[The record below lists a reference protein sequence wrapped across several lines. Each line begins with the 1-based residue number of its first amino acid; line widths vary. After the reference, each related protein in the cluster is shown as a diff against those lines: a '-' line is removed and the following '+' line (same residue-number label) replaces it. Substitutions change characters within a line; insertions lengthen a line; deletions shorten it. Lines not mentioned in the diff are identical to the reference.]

1 MFYPIGVTSVTLR
14 FAGSG
19 YSQSQSLT
27 TSRMTQLLGDS
38 SQNRKIGIALVTLT
52 TLMFATLDASAKW
65 LVLSLPVLQVV
76 WMRFFTHVAISVAI
90 FAPHMGWRIL
100 RVAHPRLQII
110 RGVMLALMTALNFVA
125 LQYLQLAETGAIQF
139 SVPIL
144 IAVLSS
150 WWLKEKLDIA
160 SWVAI
165 WVGFAGVLVIIRPGS
180 HAFHPAIF
188 LSVMNALLYAGFN
201 MLTRRL
207 AASEHPVTTQL
218 FSAIVATVVLTPFAW
233 SQWQMPQGVGTWVV
247 IFLTGLCGGLGH
259 LCAAQ
264 AHRYASAA
272 FLGPF
277 LYQQI
282 LYMTLGGWLVFGQ
295 IPDHAVAIGAVVVVS
310 SGMFLLWREM
320 RAQVSSEL

>member
-1 MFYPIGVTSVTLR
+1 
-14 FAGSG
+14 
-19 YSQSQSLT
+19 
-27 TSRMTQLLGDS
+27 MTQLFGDS
-38 SQNRKIGIALVTLT
+38 SKNRKIGIALVTLT
-52 TLMFATLDASAKW
+52 TLMFASLDTSAKW

-76 WMRFFTHVAISVAI
+76 WMRFFSQVLFTAAV
-90 FAPHMGWRIL
+90 FAPTMGWGMFRVVNLKLQCL
-100 RVAHPRLQII
+100 RGLI
-110 RGVMLALMTALNFVA
+110 LALMTALNFLA

-150 WWLKEKLDIA
+150 WWLKEKLDVA
-160 SWVAI
+160 SWIAI

-180 HAFHPAIF
+180 YAFHPAIF
-188 LSVMNALLYAGFN
+188 LSVMNAFLYAGFN

-207 AASEHPVTTQL
+207 AASENPVSTQL
-218 FSAIVATVVLTPFAW
+218 FSAAVSAVVLAPFAW
-233 SQWQMPQGVGTWVV
+233 SQWQTPEGVLTWV
-247 IFLTGLCGGLGH
+247 IIGLIGVFAGLGH
-259 LCAAQ
+259 LSVAS

-295 IPDHAVAIGAVVVVS
+295 TPDHAVALGAVIVVA

-320 RAQVSSEL
+320 RTKVSSVL

>member
-1 MFYPIGVTSVTLR
+1 
-14 FAGSG
+14 
-19 YSQSQSLT
+19 
-27 TSRMTQLLGDS
+27 MTQLFSDS
-38 SQNRKIGIALVTLT
+38 SKNRKIGIALVTLT
-52 TLMFATLDASAKW
+52 TLMFASLDTSAKW

-76 WMRFFTHVAISVAI
+76 WMRFFSQVLFTAAV
-90 FAPHMGWRIL
+90 FAPTMGWGMFRVVNLKLQCL
-100 RVAHPRLQII
+100 RGLI
-110 RGVMLALMTALNFVA
+110 LALMTALNFLA

-150 WWLKEKLDIA
+150 WWLKEKLDVA
-160 SWVAI
+160 SWIAI

-188 LSVMNALLYAGFN
+188 LSVMNAFLYAGFN

-207 AASEHPVTTQL
+207 AASENPVSTQL
-218 FSAIVATVVLTPFAW
+218 FSAAVSAVVLAPFAW
-233 SQWQMPQGVGTWVV
+233 SQWQTPEGVLTWV
-247 IFLTGLCGGLGH
+247 IIGLIGVFAGLGH
-259 LCAAQ
+259 LSVAS

-295 IPDHAVAIGAVVVVS
+295 TPDHAVALGAVIVVA

-320 RAQVSSEL
+320 RTKVSSVL

>member
-1 MFYPIGVTSVTLR
+1 
-14 FAGSG
+14 
-19 YSQSQSLT
+19 
-27 TSRMTQLLGDS
+27 MTQLFGDS
-38 SQNRKIGIALVTLT
+38 SKNRKIGIALVTLT
-52 TLMFATLDASAKW
+52 TLMFASLDTSAKW

-76 WMRFFTHVAISVAI
+76 WMRFFSQVLFTAAL
-90 FAPHMGWRIL
+90 FAPTMGWGMFRVVNLKLQCLRGLIL
-100 RVAHPRLQII
+100 AV
-110 RGVMLALMTALNFVA
+110 MTALNFLA

-150 WWLKEKLDIA
+150 WWLKEKLDVA
-160 SWVAI
+160 SWIAI
-165 WVGFAGVLVIIRPGS
+165 LVGFAGVLVIIRPGS

-188 LSVMNALLYAGFN
+188 LSVMNAFLYAGFN

-207 AASEHPVTTQL
+207 AASENPVSTQL
-218 FSAIVATVVLTPFAW
+218 FSAAVSAVVLAPFAW
-233 SQWQMPQGVGTWVV
+233 SQWQTPEGVLTWV
-247 IFLTGLCGGLGH
+247 IIGLIGVFAGLGH
-259 LCAAQ
+259 LSVAS

-295 IPDHAVAIGAVVVVS
+295 TPDHAVALGAVIVVA

-320 RAQVSSEL
+320 RTKVSSVL

>member
-1 MFYPIGVTSVTLR
+1 
-14 FAGSG
+14 
-19 YSQSQSLT
+19 
-27 TSRMTQLLGDS
+27 MTQLFSDS
-38 SQNRKIGIALVTLT
+38 SKNRKIGIALVTLT
-52 TLMFATLDASAKW
+52 TLMFASLDTCAKW

-76 WMRFFTHVAISVAI
+76 WMRFFTHVIITSLI
-90 FAPHMGWRIL
+90 FAPKMGWRIVRLANIKLQVL
-100 RVAHPRLQII
+100 RGL
-110 RGVMLALMTALNFVA
+110 MLVTMTALNFVA

-150 WWLKEKLDIA
+150 WWLKEKLNTA
-160 SWVAI
+160 SWIAI
-165 WVGFAGVLVIIRPGS
+165 WVGFTGVLVIIRPGS

-188 LSVMNALLYAGFN
+188 LSVLNALLYAGFN

-207 AASEHPVTTQL
+207 AASENPVATQL
-218 FSAIVATVVLTPFAW
+218 MSAIVPSVVLAPMAW
-233 SQWQMPQGVGTWVV
+233 MQWQTPQDLSTWC
-247 IFLTGLCGGLGH
+247 IILMTGLCGGLGH
-259 LCAAQ
+259 VFAAT

-295 IPDHAVAIGAVVVVS
+295 IPDHAVAVGAVIVVT
-310 SGMFLLWREM
+310 SGMYLLWQEM
-320 RAQVSSEL
+320 RTKVSSEV

>member
-1 MFYPIGVTSVTLR
+1 
-14 FAGSG
+14 
-19 YSQSQSLT
+19 
-27 TSRMTQLLGDS
+27 MTQLFGDS
-38 SQNRKIGIALVTLT
+38 SKNRKIGIALVTLT
-52 TLMFATLDASAKW
+52 TLMFASLDTSAKW

-76 WMRFFTHVAISVAI
+76 WMRFFSQVLFTVAVFS
-90 FAPHMGWRIL
+90 PTMGWGMF
-100 RVAHPRLQII
+100 RVANLKLQCL
-110 RGVMLALMTALNFVA
+110 RGLILALMTALNFLA

-150 WWLKEKLDIA
+150 WWLKEKLDVA
-160 SWVAI
+160 SWIAI

-188 LSVMNALLYAGFN
+188 LSVMNAFLYAGFN

-207 AASEHPVTTQL
+207 ASSENPVSTQL
-218 FSAIVATVVLTPFAW
+218 FSAAVSSVVLAPFAW
-233 SQWQMPQGVGTWVV
+233 SQWQTPEGVLTWV
-247 IFLTGLCGGLGH
+247 IIGLIGVFAGLGH
-259 LCAAQ
+259 LSVAS

-295 IPDHAVAIGAVVVVS
+295 TPDHAVALGAVIVVA
-310 SGMFLLWREM
+310 SGLFLLWREM
-320 RAQVSSEL
+320 RTKVSSDI

>member
-1 MFYPIGVTSVTLR
+1 
-14 FAGSG
+14 
-19 YSQSQSLT
+19 
-27 TSRMTQLLGDS
+27 MTQLFGDS
-38 SQNRKIGIALVTLT
+38 SKNRKIGIALVTLT
-52 TLMFATLDASAKW
+52 TLMFASLDTSAKW

-76 WMRFFTHVAISVAI
+76 WMRFFSQVLFTAAV
-90 FAPHMGWRIL
+90 FAPTMGWGMFRVVNLKLQCL
-100 RVAHPRLQII
+100 RGLI
-110 RGVMLALMTALNFVA
+110 LALMTALNFLA

-150 WWLKEKLDIA
+150 WWLKEKLDVA
-160 SWVAI
+160 SWIAI

-188 LSVMNALLYAGFN
+188 LSVMNAFLYAGFN

-207 AASEHPVTTQL
+207 AASENPVSTQL
-218 FSAIVATVVLTPFAW
+218 FSAAVSAVVLAPFAW
-233 SQWQMPQGVGTWVV
+233 SQWQTPEGVLTWV
-247 IFLTGLCGGLGH
+247 IIGLIGVFAGLGH
-259 LCAAQ
+259 LSVAS

-282 LYMTLGGWLVFGQ
+282 LYMALGGWLVFGQ
-295 IPDHAVAIGAVVVVS
+295 TPDHAVALGAVIVVA

-320 RAQVSSEL
+320 RTKVSSVS

>member
-1 MFYPIGVTSVTLR
+1 
-14 FAGSG
+14 
-19 YSQSQSLT
+19 
-27 TSRMTQLLGDS
+27 
-38 SQNRKIGIALVTLT
+38 
-52 TLMFATLDASAKW
+52 

-76 WMRFFTHVAISVAI
+76 WMRFFSQVLFTAAV
-90 FAPHMGWRIL
+90 FAPTMGWGMFRVVNLKLQCL
-100 RVAHPRLQII
+100 RGLI
-110 RGVMLALMTALNFVA
+110 LALMTALNFLA

-150 WWLKEKLDIA
+150 WWLKEKLDVA
-160 SWVAI
+160 SWIAI

-188 LSVMNALLYAGFN
+188 LSVMNAFLYAGFN

-207 AASEHPVTTQL
+207 AASENPVSTQL
-218 FSAIVATVVLTPFAW
+218 FSAAVSAVVLAPFAW
-233 SQWQMPQGVGTWVV
+233 SQWQTPEGVLTWV
-247 IFLTGLCGGLGH
+247 IIGLIGVFAGLGH
-259 LCAAQ
+259 LSVAS

-295 IPDHAVAIGAVVVVS
+295 TPDHAVALGAVIVVA

-320 RAQVSSEL
+320 RTKVSSVL

>member
-1 MFYPIGVTSVTLR
+1 
-14 FAGSG
+14 
-19 YSQSQSLT
+19 
-27 TSRMTQLLGDS
+27 MTQLFGDS
-38 SQNRKIGIALVTLT
+38 SKNRKIGIALVTLT
-52 TLMFATLDASAKW
+52 TLMFASLDTSAKW

-76 WMRFFTHVAISVAI
+76 WMRFFSQVLFTAAV
-90 FAPHMGWRIL
+90 FAPTMGWGMFRVVNLKLQCL
-100 RVAHPRLQII
+100 RGLI
-110 RGVMLALMTALNFVA
+110 LALMTALNFLA

-150 WWLKEKLDIA
+150 WWLKEKLDVA
-160 SWVAI
+160 SWIAI

-188 LSVMNALLYAGFN
+188 LSVMNAFLYAGFN

-207 AASEHPVTTQL
+207 AASENPVSTQL
-218 FSAIVATVVLTPFAW
+218 FSAAVSAVVLAPFAW
-233 SQWQMPQGVGTWVV
+233 SQWQTPEGVLTWV
-247 IFLTGLCGGLGH
+247 IIGLIGVFAGLGH
-259 LCAAQ
+259 LSVAS

-282 LYMTLGGWLVFGQ
+282 LYMALGGWLVFGQ
-295 IPDHAVAIGAVVVVS
+295 TPDHEVALGAVIVVA

-320 RAQVSSEL
+320 RTKVSSVL

>member
-1 MFYPIGVTSVTLR
+1 
-14 FAGSG
+14 
-19 YSQSQSLT
+19 
-27 TSRMTQLLGDS
+27 MTQLFGDS
-38 SQNRKIGIALVTLT
+38 SKNRKIGIALVTLT
-52 TLMFATLDASAKW
+52 TLMFASLDTSAKW

-76 WMRFFTHVAISVAI
+76 WMRFFSQVLFTAAV
-90 FAPHMGWRIL
+90 FAPTMGWGMFRVVNLKLQCL
-100 RVAHPRLQII
+100 RGLI
-110 RGVMLALMTALNFVA
+110 LALMTALNFLA

-150 WWLKEKLDIA
+150 WWLKEKLDVA
-160 SWVAI
+160 SWIAI

-188 LSVMNALLYAGFN
+188 LSVMNAFLYAGFN

-207 AASEHPVTTQL
+207 AASENPVSTQL
-218 FSAIVATVVLTPFAW
+218 FSAAVSSVVLAPFAW
-233 SQWQMPQGVGTWVV
+233 SQWQTPEGVLTWV
-247 IFLTGLCGGLGH
+247 IIGLIGVFAGLGH
-259 LCAAQ
+259 LCVAS

-295 IPDHAVAIGAVVVVS
+295 TPDHAVALGAVIVVA

-320 RAQVSSEL
+320 RTKVSSVL

>member
-1 MFYPIGVTSVTLR
+1 
-14 FAGSG
+14 
-19 YSQSQSLT
+19 
-27 TSRMTQLLGDS
+27 MTQLFGDS
-38 SQNRKIGIALVTLT
+38 SKNRKIGIALVTLT
-52 TLMFATLDASAKW
+52 TLMFASLDTSAKW

-76 WMRFFTHVAISVAI
+76 WMRFFSQVLFTAAV
-90 FAPHMGWRIL
+90 FAPTMGWGMFRVVNLKLQCL
-100 RVAHPRLQII
+100 RGLI
-110 RGVMLALMTALNFVA
+110 LALMTALNFLA

-150 WWLKEKLDIA
+150 WWLKEKLDVA
-160 SWVAI
+160 SWIAI

-188 LSVMNALLYAGFN
+188 LSVMNAFLYAGFN

-207 AASEHPVTTQL
+207 AASENPVSTQL
-218 FSAIVATVVLTPFAW
+218 FSAAVSAVVLAPFAW
-233 SQWQMPQGVGTWVV
+233 SQWQTPEGVLTWV
-247 IFLTGLCGGLGH
+247 IIGLIGVFAGLGH
-259 LCAAQ
+259 LSVAS
-264 AHRYASAA
+264 AHRYATAA

-295 IPDHAVAIGAVVVVS
+295 TPDHAVALGAVIVVA

-320 RAQVSSEL
+320 RTKVSSVL

>member
-1 MFYPIGVTSVTLR
+1 
-14 FAGSG
+14 
-19 YSQSQSLT
+19 
-27 TSRMTQLLGDS
+27 MTQLFGDS
-38 SQNRKIGIALVTLT
+38 SKNRKIGIALVTLT
-52 TLMFATLDASAKW
+52 TLMFASLDTSAKW

-76 WMRFFTHVAISVAI
+76 WMRFFSQVLFTAAV
-90 FAPHMGWRIL
+90 FAPTMGWGMFRVVNLKLQCL
-100 RVAHPRLQII
+100 RGLI
-110 RGVMLALMTALNFVA
+110 LALMTALNFLA

-150 WWLKEKLDIA
+150 WWLKEKLDVA
-160 SWVAI
+160 SWIAI

-188 LSVMNALLYAGFN
+188 LSVMNAFLYAGFN

-207 AASEHPVTTQL
+207 AASENPVSTPL
-218 FSAIVATVVLTPFAW
+218 FSAAVSAVVLAPFAW
-233 SQWQMPQGVGTWVV
+233 SQWQTPEGVLTWV
-247 IFLTGLCGGLGH
+247 IIGLIGVFAGLGH
-259 LCAAQ
+259 LSVAS

-295 IPDHAVAIGAVVVVS
+295 TPDHAVALGAVIVVA

-320 RAQVSSEL
+320 RTKVSSVL

>member
-1 MFYPIGVTSVTLR
+1 
-14 FAGSG
+14 
-19 YSQSQSLT
+19 
-27 TSRMTQLLGDS
+27 MTQLFGDS
-38 SQNRKIGIALVTLT
+38 SKNRKIGIALVTLT
-52 TLMFATLDASAKW
+52 TLMFASLDTSAKW

-76 WMRFFTHVAISVAI
+76 WMRFFSQVLFTAAV
-90 FAPHMGWRIL
+90 FAPTMGWGMFRVVNLKLQCL
-100 RVAHPRLQII
+100 RGLI
-110 RGVMLALMTALNFVA
+110 LALMTALNFLA

-150 WWLKEKLDIA
+150 WWLKEKLDVA
-160 SWVAI
+160 SWIAI

-188 LSVMNALLYAGFN
+188 LSVMNAFLYAGFN

-207 AASEHPVTTQL
+207 AASENPVSTQL
-218 FSAIVATVVLTPFAW
+218 FSAAVSAVVLAPFAW
-233 SQWQMPQGVGTWVV
+233 SQWQTPEGVLTWV
-247 IFLTGLCGGLGH
+247 IIGLIGVFAGLGH
-259 LCAAQ
+259 LSVAS

-295 IPDHAVAIGAVVVVS
+295 TPDHAVALGAVIVVA

-320 RAQVSSEL
+320 RTKVSSEI

>member
-1 MFYPIGVTSVTLR
+1 
-14 FAGSG
+14 
-19 YSQSQSLT
+19 
-27 TSRMTQLLGDS
+27 MTQLFGDS
-38 SQNRKIGIALVTLT
+38 SKNRKIGIALVTLT
-52 TLMFATLDASAKW
+52 TLMFATLDTSAKW

-76 WMRFFTHVAISVAI
+76 WMRFFSQVLFTAAV
-90 FAPHMGWRIL
+90 FAPTMGWGMFRVVNLKLQCL
-100 RVAHPRLQII
+100 RGLI
-110 RGVMLALMTALNFVA
+110 LALMTALNFLA

-150 WWLKEKLDIA
+150 WWLKEKLDVA
-160 SWVAI
+160 SWIAI

-188 LSVMNALLYAGFN
+188 LSVVNAFLYAGFN

-207 AASEHPVTTQL
+207 AASENPVCTQL
-218 FSAIVATVVLTPFAW
+218 FSAAVSTVVLTPFAW
-233 SQWQMPQGVGTWVV
+233 SQWQTPEGVLTWVIISLIGV
-247 IFLTGLCGGLGH
+247 FAGLGH
-259 LCAAQ
+259 LCVAS

-282 LYMTLGGWLVFGQ
+282 LYMTLGGWLVFDQ
-295 IPDHAVAIGAVVVVS
+295 TPDHAVALGAVIVVA

-320 RAQVSSEL
+320 RTKVSSEL

>member
-1 MFYPIGVTSVTLR
+1 
-14 FAGSG
+14 
-19 YSQSQSLT
+19 
-27 TSRMTQLLGDS
+27 MTQLPSDS
-38 SQNRKIGIALVTLT
+38 SKNRKIGIALVTLT
-52 TLMFATLDASAKW
+52 TLMFASLDTCAKW

-76 WMRFFTHVAISVAI
+76 WMRFFTHVIITSLI
-90 FAPHMGWRIL
+90 FAPKMGWSIL
-100 RVAHPRLQII
+100 RLVNIKLQVLRGLMLVA
-110 RGVMLALMTALNFVA
+110 MTALNFVA

-150 WWLKEKLDIA
+150 WWLKEKLNIA
-160 SWVAI
+160 RWIAI

-188 LSVMNALLYAGFN
+188 LSVINALLYAGFN

-207 AASEHPVTTQL
+207 AASENPVATQL
-218 FSAIVATVVLTPFAW
+218 MSAIVSSVVLAPIALM
-233 SQWQMPQGVGTWVV
+233 QWQTPQDLLTWC
-247 IFLTGLCGGLGH
+247 IILLTGLCGGLGH
-259 LCAAQ
+259 VFAAT

-282 LYMTLGGWLVFGQ
+282 LYMTLGGWVVFGQ
-295 IPDHAVAIGAVVVVS
+295 VPDHAVAVGAVIVVA
-310 SGMFLLWREM
+310 SGMFLLWQEM
-320 RAQVSSEL
+320 RTKVSSEV

>member
-1 MFYPIGVTSVTLR
+1 
-14 FAGSG
+14 
-19 YSQSQSLT
+19 
-27 TSRMTQLLGDS
+27 MTQLFGDS
-38 SQNRKIGIALVTLT
+38 SKNRKIGIALVTLT
-52 TLMFATLDASAKW
+52 TLMFASLDTSAKW

-76 WMRFFTHVAISVAI
+76 WMRFFSQVLFTAAV
-90 FAPHMGWRIL
+90 FAPTMGWGMF
-100 RVAHPRLQII
+100 RVANLKLQCL
-110 RGVMLALMTALNFVA
+110 RGLILALMTALNFLA

-150 WWLKEKLDIA
+150 WWLNEKLDVA
-160 SWVAI
+160 SWIAI

-188 LSVMNALLYAGFN
+188 LSVMNAFLYAGFN

-207 AASEHPVTTQL
+207 ASSENPVSTQL
-218 FSAIVATVVLTPFAW
+218 FSAAVSSVVLAPFAW
-233 SQWQMPQGVGTWVV
+233 SQWQTPEGVLTWV
-247 IFLTGLCGGLGH
+247 IIGLIGVFAGLGH
-259 LCAAQ
+259 LSVAS

-295 IPDHAVAIGAVVVVS
+295 TPDHAVALGAVIVVA
-310 SGMFLLWREM
+310 SGLFLLWREM
-320 RAQVSSEL
+320 RTKVSSAL

>member
-1 MFYPIGVTSVTLR
+1 
-14 FAGSG
+14 
-19 YSQSQSLT
+19 
-27 TSRMTQLLGDS
+27 MTQLFGDS
-38 SQNRKIGIALVTLT
+38 SKNRKIGIALVTLT
-52 TLMFATLDASAKW
+52 TLMFASLDTSAKW

-76 WMRFFTHVAISVAI
+76 WMRFFSQVLFTAAV
-90 FAPHMGWRIL
+90 FAPTMGWGMFRVVNLKLQCL
-100 RVAHPRLQII
+100 RGLI
-110 RGVMLALMTALNFVA
+110 LALMTALNFLA

-150 WWLKEKLDIA
+150 WWLKEKLDVA
-160 SWVAI
+160 SWIAI

-188 LSVMNALLYAGFN
+188 LSVMNAFLYAGFN

-207 AASEHPVTTQL
+207 AASENPVTTQL
-218 FSAIVATVVLTPFAW
+218 FSAAVSAVVLAPFAW
-233 SQWQMPQGVGTWVV
+233 SQWQTPEGVLTWV
-247 IFLTGLCGGLGH
+247 IIGLIGVFAGLGH
-259 LCAAQ
+259 LSVAS

-295 IPDHAVAIGAVVVVS
+295 TPDHAVALGAVIVVA

-320 RAQVSSEL
+320 RTKVSSVS

>member
-1 MFYPIGVTSVTLR
+1 
-14 FAGSG
+14 
-19 YSQSQSLT
+19 
-27 TSRMTQLLGDS
+27 MTQLFGDS
-38 SQNRKIGIALVTLT
+38 SKNRKIGIALVTLT
-52 TLMFATLDASAKW
+52 TLMFASLDTSAKW

-76 WMRFFTHVAISVAI
+76 WMRFFSQVLFTAAV
-90 FAPHMGWRIL
+90 FAPTMGWGMFRVVNLKLQCL
-100 RVAHPRLQII
+100 RGLI
-110 RGVMLALMTALNFVA
+110 LALMTALNFLA

-150 WWLKEKLDIA
+150 WWLKEKLDVA
-160 SWVAI
+160 SWIAI

-188 LSVMNALLYAGFN
+188 LSVMNAFLYAGFN

-207 AASEHPVTTQL
+207 AASENPVSTQL
-218 FSAIVATVVLTPFAW
+218 FSAAVSAVVLAPFAW
-233 SQWQMPQGVGTWVV
+233 SQWQTPEGVLTWV
-247 IFLTGLCGGLGH
+247 IIGLIGVFAGLGH
-259 LCAAQ
+259 LSVAS

-295 IPDHAVAIGAVVVVS
+295 TPDHAVALGAVIVVA

-320 RAQVSSEL
+320 RTKVSSVL

>member
-1 MFYPIGVTSVTLR
+1 
-14 FAGSG
+14 
-19 YSQSQSLT
+19 
-27 TSRMTQLLGDS
+27 
-38 SQNRKIGIALVTLT
+38 
-52 TLMFATLDASAKW
+52 
-65 LVLSLPVLQVV
+65 
-76 WMRFFTHVAISVAI
+76 
-90 FAPHMGWRIL
+90 MGWGMFRVVNLKLQCL
-100 RVAHPRLQII
+100 RGLI
-110 RGVMLALMTALNFVA
+110 LALMTALNFLA

-150 WWLKEKLDIA
+150 WWLKEKLDVA
-160 SWVAI
+160 SWIAI

-188 LSVMNALLYAGFN
+188 LSVMNAFLYAGFN

-207 AASEHPVTTQL
+207 AASENPVSTQL
-218 FSAIVATVVLTPFAW
+218 FSAAVSAVVLAPFAW
-233 SQWQMPQGVGTWVV
+233 SQWQTPEGVLTWV
-247 IFLTGLCGGLGH
+247 IIGLIGVFAGLGH
-259 LCAAQ
+259 LSVAS

-295 IPDHAVAIGAVVVVS
+295 TPDHAVALGAVIVVA

-320 RAQVSSEL
+320 RTKVSSVL

>member
-1 MFYPIGVTSVTLR
+1 
-14 FAGSG
+14 
-19 YSQSQSLT
+19 
-27 TSRMTQLLGDS
+27 MTQLFGDS
-38 SQNRKIGIALVTLT
+38 SKNREIGIALVTLT
-52 TLMFATLDASAKW
+52 TLMFASLDTSAKW

-76 WMRFFTHVAISVAI
+76 WMRFFSQVLFTAAV
-90 FAPHMGWRIL
+90 FAPTMGWGMFRVVNLKLQCL
-100 RVAHPRLQII
+100 RGLI
-110 RGVMLALMTALNFVA
+110 LALMTALNFLA

-150 WWLKEKLDIA
+150 WWLKEKLDVA
-160 SWVAI
+160 SWIAI

-188 LSVMNALLYAGFN
+188 LSVMNAFLYAGFN

-207 AASEHPVTTQL
+207 AASENPVSTQL
-218 FSAIVATVVLTPFAW
+218 FSAAVSAVVLAPFAW
-233 SQWQMPQGVGTWVV
+233 SQWQTPEGVLTWV
-247 IFLTGLCGGLGH
+247 IIGLIGVFAGLGH
-259 LCAAQ
+259 LSVAS

-295 IPDHAVAIGAVVVVS
+295 TPDHAVALGAVIVVA

-320 RAQVSSEL
+320 RTKVSSVL

>member
-1 MFYPIGVTSVTLR
+1 
-14 FAGSG
+14 
-19 YSQSQSLT
+19 
-27 TSRMTQLLGDS
+27 MTQLLSDS
-38 SQNRKIGIALVTLT
+38 SKNRKIGIALVTLT
-52 TLMFATLDASAKW
+52 TLMFASLDTSAKW

-76 WMRFFTHVAISVAI
+76 WMRFFTHVLFTAAV
-90 FAPHMGWRIL
+90 FAPNMGWGIF
-100 RVAHPRLQII
+100 RVVNLKLQCI
-110 RGVMLALMTALNFVA
+110 RGLMLALMTAMNFLA

-150 WWLKEKLDIA
+150 WWLQEKLDTA
-160 SWVAI
+160 SWIAI

-188 LSVMNALLYAGFN
+188 LSVANAFLYAGFN

-207 AASEHPVTTQL
+207 AASENPVSTQL
-218 FSAIVATVVLTPFAW
+218 FSAAVSAVVLAPFAW
-233 SQWQMPQGVGTWVV
+233 FQWQTPVGVWTWVL
-247 IFLTGLCGGLGH
+247 IALTGVCGGLGH
-259 LCAAQ
+259 LCVAS

-282 LYMTLGGWLVFGQ
+282 LYMTLGGWLVFDQ
-295 IPDHAVAIGAVVVVS
+295 TPDHAVALGAVVVVA

-320 RAQVSSEL
+320 RTKVSLEI

>member
-1 MFYPIGVTSVTLR
+1 
-14 FAGSG
+14 
-19 YSQSQSLT
+19 
-27 TSRMTQLLGDS
+27 
-38 SQNRKIGIALVTLT
+38 
-52 TLMFATLDASAKW
+52 
-65 LVLSLPVLQVV
+65 LPVLQVV
-76 WMRFFTHVAISVAI
+76 WMRFFSQVLFTAAV
-90 FAPHMGWRIL
+90 FAPTMGWGMFRVVNLKLQCL
-100 RVAHPRLQII
+100 RGLI
-110 RGVMLALMTALNFVA
+110 LALMTALNFLA

-150 WWLKEKLDIA
+150 WWLNEKLDVA
-160 SWVAI
+160 SWIAI

-188 LSVMNALLYAGFN
+188 LSVMNAFLYAGFN

-207 AASEHPVTTQL
+207 ASSENPVSTQL
-218 FSAIVATVVLTPFAW
+218 FSAAVSSVVLAPFAW
-233 SQWQMPQGVGTWVV
+233 SQWQTPEGVLTWV
-247 IFLTGLCGGLGH
+247 IIGLIGVFAGLGH
-259 LCAAQ
+259 LSVAS

-295 IPDHAVAIGAVVVVS
+295 TPDHAVALGAVIVVA
-310 SGMFLLWREM
+310 SGLFLLWREM
-320 RAQVSSEL
+320 RTKVSSAL

>member
-1 MFYPIGVTSVTLR
+1 
-14 FAGSG
+14 
-19 YSQSQSLT
+19 
-27 TSRMTQLLGDS
+27 MTQLFGDS
-38 SQNRKIGIALVTLT
+38 SKNRKIGIALVTLT
-52 TLMFATLDASAKW
+52 TLMFASLDTSAKW

-76 WMRFFTHVAISVAI
+76 WMRFFSQVLFTAAV
-90 FAPHMGWRIL
+90 FAPTMGWGMFRVINLKLQCL
-100 RVAHPRLQII
+100 RGLI
-110 RGVMLALMTALNFVA
+110 LALMTALNFLA

-150 WWLKEKLDIA
+150 WWLKEKLDVA
-160 SWVAI
+160 SWIAI

-188 LSVMNALLYAGFN
+188 LSVMNAFLYAGFN

-207 AASEHPVTTQL
+207 AASENPVSTQL
-218 FSAIVATVVLTPFAW
+218 FSAAVSAVVLAPFAW
-233 SQWQMPQGVGTWVV
+233 SQWQTPEGVLTWV
-247 IFLTGLCGGLGH
+247 IIGLIGVFAGLGH
-259 LCAAQ
+259 LSVAS

-295 IPDHAVAIGAVVVVS
+295 TPDHAVALGAVIVVA

-320 RAQVSSEL
+320 RTKVSSVL

>member
-1 MFYPIGVTSVTLR
+1 
-14 FAGSG
+14 
-19 YSQSQSLT
+19 
-27 TSRMTQLLGDS
+27 MTQHLSDS
-38 SQNRKIGIALVTLT
+38 SKNRKIGIALVTLT
-52 TLMFATLDASAKW
+52 TLMFASLDTSAKW

-76 WMRFFTHVAISVAI
+76 WMRFFTHVVITSLI
-90 FAPHMGWRIL
+90 FAPKMGWSIF
-100 RVAHPRLQII
+100 RLVNIKLQLL
-110 RGVMLALMTALNFVA
+110 RGVILAIMTAFNFVA
-125 LQYLQLAETGAIQF
+125 LQYLQLAETSAIQF

-150 WWLKEKLDIA
+150 WWLKEKLDTA
-160 SWVAI
+160 SWIAI

-188 LSVMNALLYAGFN
+188 LSVLNALLYAGFN

-207 AASEHPVTTQL
+207 AATENPVATQL
-218 FSAIVATVVLTPFAW
+218 MSAIVSTVVLAPIALM
-233 SQWQMPQGVGTWVV
+233 QWQTPEGLFTWA
-247 IFLTGLCGGLGH
+247 IILLTGLCGGLGH
-259 LCAAQ
+259 VCVAT

-295 IPDHAVAIGAVVVVS
+295 IPDHAVALGAVIVVA

-320 RAQVSSEL
+320 RTKVSSEV

>member
-1 MFYPIGVTSVTLR
+1 
-14 FAGSG
+14 
-19 YSQSQSLT
+19 
-27 TSRMTQLLGDS
+27 MTQLFGDS
-38 SQNRKIGIALVTLT
+38 SKNRKIGIALVTLT
-52 TLMFATLDASAKW
+52 TLMFASLDTSAKW

-76 WMRFFTHVAISVAI
+76 WMRFFSQVLFTAAV
-90 FAPHMGWRIL
+90 FAPTMGWGMFRVVNLKLQCL
-100 RVAHPRLQII
+100 RGLI
-110 RGVMLALMTALNFVA
+110 LALMTALNFLA
-125 LQYLQLAETGAIQF
+125 LQYLQLAETGAIEF

-150 WWLKEKLDIA
+150 WWLKEKLDVA
-160 SWVAI
+160 SWIAI
-165 WVGFAGVLVIIRPGS
+165 WVVFAGVLVIIRPGS

-188 LSVMNALLYAGFN
+188 LSVMNAFLYAGFN

-207 AASEHPVTTQL
+207 AASENPVSTQL
-218 FSAIVATVVLTPFAW
+218 FSAAVSAVVLAPFAW
-233 SQWQMPQGVGTWVV
+233 SQWQTPEGVLTWV
-247 IFLTGLCGGLGH
+247 IIGLIGVFAGLGH
-259 LCAAQ
+259 LSVAS

-295 IPDHAVAIGAVVVVS
+295 TPDHAVALGAVIVVA

-320 RAQVSSEL
+320 RTKVSSVL

>member
-1 MFYPIGVTSVTLR
+1 
-14 FAGSG
+14 
-19 YSQSQSLT
+19 
-27 TSRMTQLLGDS
+27 MTQLFGDS
-38 SQNRKIGIALVTLT
+38 SKNRKIGIALVTLT
-52 TLMFATLDASAKW
+52 TLMFASLDTSAKW

-76 WMRFFTHVAISVAI
+76 WMRFFSQVLFTAAV
-90 FAPHMGWRIL
+90 FAPTMGWGMFRVVNLKLQCL
-100 RVAHPRLQII
+100 RGLI
-110 RGVMLALMTALNFVA
+110 LALMTALNFLA

-150 WWLKEKLDIA
+150 WWLKEKLDVA
-160 SWVAI
+160 SWIAI

-188 LSVMNALLYAGFN
+188 LSVMNAFLYAGFN

-207 AASEHPVTTQL
+207 AASENPVSTQL
-218 FSAIVATVVLTPFAW
+218 FSAAVSAVVLAPFAW
-233 SQWQMPQGVGTWVV
+233 SQWQTPEGVLTWV
-247 IFLTGLCGGLGH
+247 IIGLIGVFAGLGH
-259 LCAAQ
+259 LSVAS
-264 AHRYASAA
+264 AHRYATAA

-295 IPDHAVAIGAVVVVS
+295 TPDHAVALGAVIVVA

-320 RAQVSSEL
+320 RTKVSSVS

>member
-1 MFYPIGVTSVTLR
+1 
-14 FAGSG
+14 
-19 YSQSQSLT
+19 
-27 TSRMTQLLGDS
+27 MTQLFGDS
-38 SQNRKIGIALVTLT
+38 SKNRKIGIALVTLT
-52 TLMFATLDASAKW
+52 TLMFASLDTSAKW

-76 WMRFFTHVAISVAI
+76 WMRFFSQVLFTAAV
-90 FAPHMGWRIL
+90 FAPTMGWGMFRVVNLKLQCLRGLIL
-100 RVAHPRLQII
+100 AV
-110 RGVMLALMTALNFVA
+110 MTALNFLA

-150 WWLKEKLDIA
+150 WWLKEKLDFA
-160 SWVAI
+160 SWIAI

-188 LSVMNALLYAGFN
+188 LSVMNAFLYAGFN

-207 AASEHPVTTQL
+207 AASENPVSTQL
-218 FSAIVATVVLTPFAW
+218 FSAAVSAVVLAPFAW
-233 SQWQMPQGVGTWVV
+233 SQWQTPEGVLTWV
-247 IFLTGLCGGLGH
+247 IIGLIGVFAGLGH
-259 LCAAQ
+259 LSVAS

-295 IPDHAVAIGAVVVVS
+295 TPDHAVASGAVIVVA

-320 RAQVSSEL
+320 RTKVSSVL

>member
-1 MFYPIGVTSVTLR
+1 
-14 FAGSG
+14 
-19 YSQSQSLT
+19 
-27 TSRMTQLLGDS
+27 MTQLLSDS

-52 TLMFATLDASAKW
+52 TLMFASLDTSAKW

-76 WMRFFTHVAISVAI
+76 WMRFFTHVVFTAAV
-90 FAPHMGWRIL
+90 FAPTMGWGMF
-100 RVAHPRLQII
+100 RVVNLRLQCV
-110 RGVMLALMTALNFVA
+110 RGLMLALMTAMNFLA

-144 IAVLSS
+144 IAVLSA
-150 WWLKEKLDIA
+150 WWLKEKLDTA

-188 LSVMNALLYAGFN
+188 LSVINAALYAGFN

-207 AASEHPVTTQL
+207 AASENPVSTQL
-218 FSAIVATVVLTPFAW
+218 FSAAVPAVVLAPFAW
-233 SQWQMPQGVGTWVV
+233 FEWQTPIGTWTWVV
-247 IFLTGLCGGLGH
+247 IALTGVCGGLGH
-259 LCAAQ
+259 LCVAT

-277 LYQQI
+277 L
-282 LYMTLGGWLVFGQ
+282 
-295 IPDHAVAIGAVVVVS
+295 
-310 SGMFLLWREM
+310 
-320 RAQVSSEL
+320 

>member
-1 MFYPIGVTSVTLR
+1 
-14 FAGSG
+14 
-19 YSQSQSLT
+19 
-27 TSRMTQLLGDS
+27 MTQLFGDS
-38 SQNRKIGIALVTLT
+38 SKNRKIGIALVTLT
-52 TLMFATLDASAKW
+52 TLMFASLDTSAKW

-76 WMRFFTHVAISVAI
+76 WMRFFSQVLFTAAV
-90 FAPHMGWRIL
+90 FAPTMGWGMFRVVNLKLQCL
-100 RVAHPRLQII
+100 RGLI
-110 RGVMLALMTALNFVA
+110 LALMTALNFLA

-139 SVPIL
+139 SVPLL

-150 WWLKEKLDIA
+150 WWLKEKLDVA
-160 SWVAI
+160 SWIAI

-188 LSVMNALLYAGFN
+188 LSVMNAFLYAGFN

-207 AASEHPVTTQL
+207 AASENPVSTQL
-218 FSAIVATVVLTPFAW
+218 FSAAVSAVVLAPFAW
-233 SQWQMPQGVGTWVV
+233 SQWQTPEGVLTWV
-247 IFLTGLCGGLGH
+247 IIGLIGVFAGLGH
-259 LCAAQ
+259 LSVAS

-295 IPDHAVAIGAVVVVS
+295 TPDHAVALGAVIVVA

-320 RAQVSSEL
+320 RTKVSSVL

>member
-1 MFYPIGVTSVTLR
+1 
-14 FAGSG
+14 
-19 YSQSQSLT
+19 
-27 TSRMTQLLGDS
+27 MTQLFGDS
-38 SQNRKIGIALVTLT
+38 SKNRKIGIALVTLT
-52 TLMFATLDASAKW
+52 TLMFASLDTSAKW

-76 WMRFFTHVAISVAI
+76 WMRFFSQVLFTAAV
-90 FAPHMGWRIL
+90 FAPTMGWGMFRVVNLKLQCL
-100 RVAHPRLQII
+100 RGLI
-110 RGVMLALMTALNFVA
+110 LALMTALNFLA

-150 WWLKEKLDIA
+150 WWLKEKLDVA
-160 SWVAI
+160 SWIAI

-188 LSVMNALLYAGFN
+188 LSVMNAFLYAGFN

-207 AASEHPVTTQL
+207 AASENPVSTQL
-218 FSAIVATVVLTPFAW
+218 FSAAVSAVVLAPFAW
-233 SQWQMPQGVGTWVV
+233 SQWQTPEGVLTWV
-247 IFLTGLCGGLGH
+247 IIGLIGVFAGLGH
-259 LCAAQ
+259 LSVAS

-282 LYMTLGGWLVFGQ
+282 LYMTLGGWLVFDQ
-295 IPDHAVAIGAVVVVS
+295 TPDHAVALGAVIVIA

-320 RAQVSSEL
+320 RTKVSLVL

>member
-1 MFYPIGVTSVTLR
+1 
-14 FAGSG
+14 
-19 YSQSQSLT
+19 
-27 TSRMTQLLGDS
+27 MTQLFGDS
-38 SQNRKIGIALVTLT
+38 SKNRKIGIALVTLT
-52 TLMFATLDASAKW
+52 TLMFASLDTSAKW

-76 WMRFFTHVAISVAI
+76 WMRFFSQVLFTAAV
-90 FAPHMGWRIL
+90 FAPTMGWGMFRVVNLKLQCL
-100 RVAHPRLQII
+100 RGLI
-110 RGVMLALMTALNFVA
+110 LALMTALNFLA

-150 WWLKEKLDIA
+150 WWLKEKLDVA
-160 SWVAI
+160 SWIAI
-165 WVGFAGVLVIIRPGS
+165 WVGFAGVLVIIRPDS

-188 LSVMNALLYAGFN
+188 LSVMNAFLYAGFN

-207 AASEHPVTTQL
+207 AASENPVSTQL
-218 FSAIVATVVLTPFAW
+218 FSAAVSAVVLAPFAW
-233 SQWQMPQGVGTWVV
+233 SQWQTPEGVLTWV
-247 IFLTGLCGGLGH
+247 IIGLIGVFAGLGH
-259 LCAAQ
+259 LSVAS

-295 IPDHAVAIGAVVVVS
+295 TPDHAVALGAVIVVA

-320 RAQVSSEL
+320 RTKVSSVL